1 MVQNFRETKRHAEL
15 KSIVDDYT
23 SDGGS
28 AAIHSK
34 VAQMK
39 DKAIAV
45 CAAHGCLT
53 IQHCNV
59 KQVGGTPMNRD
70 NEGIKRNSAS
80 HVVSR
85 RTPSKSSLEVS
96 AHRLS

>member
-1 MVQNFRETKRHAEL
+1 MEAVVQNFRETKCHAEL

-28 AAIHSK
+28 AAKHSK

-45 CAAHGCLT
+45 CAAHGYLT
-53 IQHCNV
+53 IQHYNV
-59 KQVGGTPMNRD
+59 KQVGVRP
-70 NEGIKRNSAS
+70 
-80 HVVSR
+80 
-85 RTPSKSSLEVS
+85 
-96 AHRLS
+96 